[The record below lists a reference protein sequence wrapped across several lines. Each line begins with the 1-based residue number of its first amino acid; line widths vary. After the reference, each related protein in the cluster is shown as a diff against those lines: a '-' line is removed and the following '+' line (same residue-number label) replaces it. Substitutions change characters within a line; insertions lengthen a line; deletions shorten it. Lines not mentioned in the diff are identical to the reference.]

1 MNIKSTLHNLSP
13 FNHETNMHPAAYAAK
28 KMLAFFLVYMAAA
41 VIFEVIIIAGL
52 TAMGYDP
59 THGVM
64 PAGHVAELL
73 QYYGFAGFGLAT
85 ILYCVIVEKRNLR
98 SLGFTGKAFDY
109 LTGAVLA
116 IVLLAVIVGAG
127 LATKVLRFDGMIAS
141 ANTSYLALLFGAF
154 VVQSLAEEILS
165 RGFLLTSLAKKT
177 SLPVAILVSSTA
189 FALPHLASVVEA
201 EGAFAVIGVA
211 NLYLVSL
218 VFSMLFLLRS
228 NIYIVA
234 GLHCV
239 WNFVL
244 YGVMGLA
251 VSGSEANPDALMA
264 FEGTGENLLSGG
276 VYGLEASIV
285 TTAVLGIVSVI
296 LVTLYRKRGMKHGI

>member
-13 FNHETNMHPAAYAAK
+13 FNHETNMHPIVYAVK

-98 SLGFTGKAFDY
+98 SLGFSGKIFDY
-109 LTGAVLA
+109 LTGAVIA
-116 IVLLAVIVGAG
+116 IALLAVIVGAG

-154 VVQSLAEEILS
+154 VIQSLAEEILS
-165 RGFLLTSLAKKT
+165 RGFLLPSLAKKT

-239 WNFVL
+239 WNFIL

-264 FEGTGENLLSGG
+264 FDVTGENLLSGG
-276 VYGLEASIV
+276 IYGLEASIV
-285 TTAVLGIVSVI
+285 TTAVLGMVCVI

>member
-1 MNIKSTLHNLSP
+1 MNIKTTLHKLSP
-13 FNHETNMHPAAYAAK
+13 FNHETEMHPAVYVAK
-28 KMLAFFLVYMAAA
+28 KLLAFVLVYMAAA
-41 VIFEVIIIAGL
+41 VIFEVIIIAAL

-85 ILYCVIVEKRNLR
+85 ILYCVIVEKRALR
-98 SLGFTGKAFDY
+98 SLGFTGKVFDY
-109 LTGAVLA
+109 VTGAVIA
-116 IVLLAVIVGAG
+116 VALLAVIVGVG
-127 LATKVLRFDGMIAS
+127 LAAGVLRFDGMIAS
-141 ANTSYLALLFGAF
+141 ANIPYLLTLFGAF
-154 VVQSLAEEILS
+154 VIQSLAEEILS
-165 RGFLLTSLAKKT
+165 RGFLLPSLVKKT
-177 SLPVAILVSSTA
+177 SLPVAVFVSSTA

-201 EGAFAVIGVA
+201 EGAFALIGVA

-218 VFSMLFLLRS
+218 VFSMLFLLRG

-239 WNFVL
+239 WNFIL

-264 FEGTGENLLSGG
+264 FAVTTEDLLTGGI
-276 VYGLEASIV
+276 YGLEASIV

>member
-41 VIFEVIIIAGL
+41 VIFEIIIIAGL

-98 SLGFTGKAFDY
+98 SLGFTGKVFDY

-154 VVQSLAEEILS
+154 VIQSLAEEILS
-165 RGFLLTSLAKKT
+165 RGFLLPSLAKKT

-264 FEGTGENLLSGG
+264 FEVTGENLLSGG
-276 VYGLEASIV
+276 IYGLEASIV

>member
-13 FNHETNMHPAAYAAK
+13 FNHETNMHPIVYAVK

-85 ILYCVIVEKRNLR
+85 ILYCVIVEKRDLR
-98 SLGFTGKAFDY
+98 SLGFSGKVFDY
-109 LTGAVLA
+109 VTGAVLA
-116 IVLLAVIVGAG
+116 IALLAVIVGAG
-127 LATKVLRFDGMIAS
+127 LAAKVLRFDGMIAS

-154 VVQSLAEEILS
+154 VIQSLAEEILS
-165 RGFLLTSLAKKT
+165 RGFLLPSLAKKT

-239 WNFVL
+239 WNFIL

-251 VSGSEANPDALMA
+251 VSGSEATPDALMA
-264 FEGTGENLLSGG
+264 FEVTGENLLTGG
-276 VYGLEASIV
+276 IYGLEASIV
-285 TTAVLGIVSVI
+285 TTAVLGAVAAI
-296 LVTLYRKRGMKHGI
+296 LVTRYRKRGMKYGI

>member
-41 VIFEVIIIAGL
+41 VIFEIIIIAGL

-98 SLGFTGKAFDY
+98 SLGFTGKIFDY
-109 LTGAVLA
+109 LNGAVIA
-116 IVLLAVIVGAG
+116 IALLAVIVGAG

-154 VVQSLAEEILS
+154 VIQSLAEEILS
-165 RGFLLTSLAKKT
+165 RGFLLPSLAKKT

-264 FEGTGENLLSGG
+264 FEVTGENLLSGG
-276 VYGLEASIV
+276 IYGLEASIV

>member
-13 FNHETNMHPAAYAAK
+13 FNHETNMHPAAYAVK
-28 KMLAFFLVYMAAA
+28 KMLAFFFVYMAAA
-41 VIFEVIIIAGL
+41 VIFEIIIIAGL

-98 SLGFTGKAFDY
+98 SLGFNGKVFDY

-116 IVLLAVIVGAG
+116 IALLAVIVGAG
-127 LATKVLRFDGMIAS
+127 LAAGVLRFDGMIPS
-141 ANTSYLALLFGAF
+141 ANIPYLAILFGAF

-165 RGFLLTSLAKKT
+165 RGFLLPSLAKKT
-177 SLPVAILVSSTA
+177 PLPVAILVSSTA

-218 VFSMLFLLRS
+218 VFSLLFLLRS

-264 FEGTGENLLSGG
+264 FEVTGENLLSGG
-276 VYGLEASIV
+276 IYGLEASIV

>member
-41 VIFEVIIIAGL
+41 VIFEIIIIAGL

-98 SLGFTGKAFDY
+98 SLGFSGKIFDY
-109 LTGAVLA
+109 LNGAVIA
-116 IVLLAVIVGAG
+116 IALLAVIVGAG

-154 VVQSLAEEILS
+154 VIQSLAEEILS
-165 RGFLLTSLAKKT
+165 RGFLLPSLAKKT

-239 WNFVL
+239 WNFIL

-264 FEGTGENLLSGG
+264 FEVTGENLLSGG
-276 VYGLEASIV
+276 IYGLEASIV

>member
-41 VIFEVIIIAGL
+41 VIFETINIAGL

-98 SLGFTGKAFDY
+98 SLGFTGKVFDY

-154 VVQSLAEEILS
+154 VIQSLAEEILS
-165 RGFLLTSLAKKT
+165 RGFLLPSLAKKT

-239 WNFVL
+239 WNFIL

-264 FEGTGENLLSGG
+264 FEGTGENLLTGG
-276 VYGLEASIV
+276 IYGLEASIV

>member
-41 VIFEVIIIAGL
+41 VIFEIIIIAGL

-98 SLGFTGKAFDY
+98 SLGFSGKIFDY
-109 LTGAVLA
+109 LTGAVIA
-116 IVLLAVIVGAG
+116 IALLAVIVGAG

-154 VVQSLAEEILS
+154 VIQSLAEEILS

-211 NLYLVSL
+211 NLHLVSL
-218 VFSMLFLLRS
+218 VFSLLFLLRS

-239 WNFVL
+239 WNFIL
-244 YGVMGLA
+244 HGVMGLA
-251 VSGSEANPDALMA
+251 VSGSEANPDALMVFDVTA
-264 FEGTGENLLSGG
+264 ENLLSGG
-276 VYGLEASIV
+276 IYGLEASIV

>member
-13 FNHETNMHPAAYAAK
+13 FNHETNMHPIVYAVK

-41 VIFEVIIIAGL
+41 VIFEIIIIGAL
-52 TAMGYDP
+52 TVMGYDP

-64 PAGHVAELL
+64 PTGHVAELL
-73 QYYGFAGFGLAT
+73 QYYGFAGFGLAA

-98 SLGFTGKAFDY
+98 SLGFNGKVFDY
-109 LTGAVLA
+109 LIGGVVATL
-116 IVLLAVIVGAG
+116 LLAVIVGVG

-154 VVQSLAEEILS
+154 VIQSLAEEILS
-165 RGFLLTSLAKKT
+165 RGFLLPSLAKKT

-239 WNFVL
+239 WNFIL

-264 FEGTGENLLSGG
+264 FEVTGENLLSGG
-276 VYGLEASIV
+276 IYGLEASIV

>member
-13 FNHETNMHPAAYAAK
+13 FNHETNMHPIVYAVK

-41 VIFEVIIIAGL
+41 VIFEIIIIGAL
-52 TAMGYDP
+52 TVMGYDP

-64 PAGHVAELL
+64 PTGHVAELL
-73 QYYGFAGFGLAT
+73 QYYGFAGFGLAA

-98 SLGFTGKAFDY
+98 SLGFNGKVFDY
-109 LTGAVLA
+109 LIGGVVATL
-116 IVLLAVIVGAG
+116 LLAVIVGVG

-154 VVQSLAEEILS
+154 VIQSLAEEILS
-165 RGFLLTSLAKKT
+165 RGFLLPSLAKKT

-239 WNFVL
+239 WNFIL

-264 FEGTGENLLSGG
+264 FEVTAENILSGG